1 LGKDGEGDE
10 LDEGGVEL
18 AIKSQ
23 DGRNGIKE
31 GG

>member
-1 LGKDGEGDE
+1 LEDGEGDE
-10 LDEGGVEL
+10 WDGGGVKL

-23 DGRNGIKE
+23 EGRYGIKE